1 MEKIYQTEEE
11 FLKDYDASLYEK
23 LSITAD
29 DIIFSIA
36 TKEQKNY
43 RKLDQKVFSVLLI
56 KRNDFPFKGCWSLP
70 GGFVGIK
77 ETIDEAAK
85 RILKQKTNLENIY
98 MEQLYTYST
107 VDRDPRMRVIST
119 SYIALIDRSKLKD
132 KLSQDAAWFQIQYTE
147 TKDKVNVTLKNENEQ
162 IKFVVEK
169 KLKEKTTNQYD
180 YVIKENGGL
189 AFDHAM
195 LIVSALQRLKNKI
208 EYTDII
214 FNIMPEYFTLSE
226 LQNVYELILNKPL
239 LKPAFRRVISKKV
252 EKTDKMLTGEGHR
265 PSVLYRYK
273 G

>member
-147 TKDKVNVTLKNENEQ
+147 TKDKVNVT
-162 IKFVVEK
+162 
-169 KLKEKTTNQYD
+169 
-180 YVIKENGGL
+180 
-189 AFDHAM
+189 
-195 LIVSALQRLKNKI
+195 
-208 EYTDII
+208 
-214 FNIMPEYFTLSE
+214 
-226 LQNVYELILNKPL
+226 
-239 LKPAFRRVISKKV
+239 
-252 EKTDKMLTGEGHR
+252 
-265 PSVLYRYK
+265 
-273 G
+273 